1 MKLDYDKKM
10 FKYCLYIIVSVIS
23 IFIGIKVIS
32 NLGNIFGTII
42 DILTSF
48 YLLIKPLFIA
58 LIIAYLLYPLRNI
71 IEKFLG
77 NNKVYKI
84 KKDSRRRALAVLFSY
99 VLILGLIVALIC
111 GIYFMIGGQLSKNT
125 TFTNIISDVYNYFS
139 DNKFSNA
146 SIKETID
153 KLDIPFIESIKPML
167 IEWSTKIQH
176 YVLNNIGDMT
186 SSIMS
191 IGSSIVSFFIGLV
204 ISIYLLK
211 DTEYFVDLWKKIY
224 NIIFKQSNI
233 GINITK
239 GFSIIHETFSKF
251 LRGQLFEALLVGI
264 LSSVILSLVGID
276 YAIIIGIISG
286 ICNMIPYIGPIVGT
300 VLAGIM
306 GLLSGN
312 PIKIVYAIISMI
324 IVQQLDNNLFAPKIV
339 GDSVGL
345 HPVFIMLA
353 ILIGGNIG
361 GLFGMLLA
369 VPLSASIKIFFN
381 MWYDKKFHSADNE

>member
-10 FKYCLYIIVSVIS
+10 FKYCLYIIISVIS
-23 IFIGIKVIS
+23 IYIGIKIIS
-32 NLGNIFGTII
+32 NVGNIFSII
-42 DILTSF
+42 LDILISF
-48 YLLIKPLFIA
+48 YLLIKPLIIA
-58 LIIAYLLYPLRNI
+58 LIIAYLLYPLRNL
-71 IEKFLG
+71 IENFLG
-77 NNKVYKI
+77 NNKVLKI
-84 KKDSRRRALAVLFSY
+84 KKDSKRRVLAVLFSY
-99 VLILGLIVALIC
+99 ILILGLIVALIC

-139 DNKFSNA
+139 NNEFSNK
-146 SIKETID
+146 SIKETINN
-153 KLDIPFIESIKPML
+153 LDIPFIESIKPML

-176 YVLNNIGDMT
+176 YILNNIGTMT

-191 IGSSIVSFFIGLV
+191 IGSSIASFFIGLV
-204 ISIYLLK
+204 ISVYLLK
-211 DTEYFVDLWKKIY
+211 DTEYFTGLWKKIF
-224 NIIFKQSNI
+224 NIIFRNSTL

-239 GFSIIHETFSKF
+239 GFAIIHETFSKF
-251 LRGQLFEALLVGI
+251 IRSQLLEALLVGI
-264 LSSVILSLVGID
+264 LSSIILSIVGID

-286 ICNMIPYIGPIVGT
+286 ICNMIPYVGPVVGT

-306 GLLSGN
+306 ALLSGN
-312 PIKIVYAIISMI
+312 PIKIVYAVVSMI

-361 GLFGMLLA
+361 GLFGMLLS
-369 VPLSASIKIFFN
+369 VPLFASIRIFFN
-381 MWYDKKFHSADNE
+381 IWYQKKFGSTNK

>member
-10 FKYCLYIIVSVIS
+10 FKYCLYIIISVIS
-23 IFIGIKVIS
+23 IYIGIKIIS
-32 NLGNIFGTII
+32 NVGNIFSII
-42 DILTSF
+42 LDILISF
-48 YLLIKPLFIA
+48 YLLIKPLIIA
-58 LIIAYLLYPLRNI
+58 LIIAYLLYPLRNL
-71 IEKFLG
+71 IENFLG
-77 NNKVYKI
+77 NNKVLKI
-84 KKDSRRRALAVLFSY
+84 KKDSKRRVLAVLFSY
-99 VLILGLIVALIC
+99 ILILGLIVALIC

-139 DNKFSNA
+139 NNEFSNK
-146 SIKETID
+146 SIKETINN
-153 KLDIPFIESIKPML
+153 LDIPFIESIKPML

-176 YVLNNIGDMT
+176 YILNNIGTMT

-191 IGSSIVSFFIGLV
+191 IGSSIASFFIGLV
-204 ISIYLLK
+204 ISVYLLK
-211 DTEYFVDLWKKIY
+211 DTEYFTGLWKKIF
-224 NIIFKQSNI
+224 NIIFRNSTL

-239 GFSIIHETFSKF
+239 GFAIIHETFSKF
-251 LRGQLFEALLVGI
+251 IRSQLLEALLVGI
-264 LSSVILSLVGID
+264 LSSIILSIVGID

-286 ICNMIPYIGPIVGT
+286 ICNMIPYVGPVVGT

-306 GLLSGN
+306 ALLSGN
-312 PIKIVYAIISMI
+312 PIKIIYAVVSMI

-361 GLFGMLLA
+361 GLFGMLLS
-369 VPLSASIKIFFN
+369 VPLFASIRIFFN
-381 MWYDKKFHSADNE
+381 MWYRKKFESTNSK

>member
-10 FKYCLYIIVSVIS
+10 FKYCLYIIISVIS
-23 IFIGIKVIS
+23 IYIGIKIIS
-32 NLGNIFGTII
+32 NVGNIFSII
-42 DILTSF
+42 LDILISF
-48 YLLIKPLFIA
+48 YLLIKPLIIA
-58 LIIAYLLYPLRNI
+58 LIIAYLLYPLRNL
-71 IEKFLG
+71 IENFLG
-77 NNKVYKI
+77 NNKVLKI
-84 KKDSRRRALAVLFSY
+84 KKDSKRRVLAVLFSY
-99 VLILGLIVALIC
+99 ILILGLIVALIC

-139 DNKFSNA
+139 NNEFSNK
-146 SIKETID
+146 SIKETINN
-153 KLDIPFIESIKPML
+153 LDIPFIESIKPML

-176 YVLNNIGDMT
+176 YILNNIGTMT

-191 IGSSIVSFFIGLV
+191 IGSSIASFFIGLV
-204 ISIYLLK
+204 ISVYLLK
-211 DTEYFVDLWKKIY
+211 DTEYFTGLWKKIF
-224 NIIFKQSNI
+224 NIIFRNSTL

-239 GFSIIHETFSKF
+239 GFAIIHETFSKF
-251 LRGQLFEALLVGI
+251 IRSQLLEALLVGI
-264 LSSVILSLVGID
+264 LSSIILSIVGID

-286 ICNMIPYIGPIVGT
+286 ICNMIPYVGPVVGT

-306 GLLSGN
+306 ALLSGN
-312 PIKIVYAIISMI
+312 PIKIIYAVVSMI

-361 GLFGMLLA
+361 GLFGMLLS
-369 VPLSASIKIFFN
+369 VPLFASIRIFFN
-381 MWYDKKFHSADNE
+381 IWYQKKFGSTNK